1 MKSDTCS
8 EKLSKVQIC
17 LTAAVFLICLAG
29 AYLIKIEYTPD
40 EYARKLLSDWIF
52 ENGRLPLG
60 NEQEIIIPG
69 IIRKT
74 GIAQY
79 ERGVTL
85 SGKVEPFETLGDIC
99 KPVLAAM

>member
-40 EYARKLLSDWIF
+40 EYARRRIMGAS
-52 ENGRLPLG
+52 
-60 NEQEIIIPG
+60 
-69 IIRKT
+69 
-74 GIAQY
+74 AY
-79 ERGVTL
+79 RGMIYRASVH
-85 SGKVEPFETLGDIC
+85 GPRR
-99 KPVLAAM
+99 